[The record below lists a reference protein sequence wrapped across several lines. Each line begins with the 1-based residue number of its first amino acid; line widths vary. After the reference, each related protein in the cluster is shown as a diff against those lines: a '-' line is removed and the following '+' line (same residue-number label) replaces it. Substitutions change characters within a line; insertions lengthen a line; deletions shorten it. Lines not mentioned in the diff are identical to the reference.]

1 MIRWCKTHEL
11 QALPTADKI
20 EVCAGVWR
28 EGDCSIV
35 DAVVL
40 SRQPC
45 NNCDGTGTASQ
56 APIQTHQPSE
66 IAKQA
71 AVEERAEMQRAPALF
86 PCPSCSGSGTTW
98 PRDALRLIDNCA
110 ESDCT
115 HDHQRA
121 VLILDA
127 LVVQEGTTNG

>member
-1 MIRWCKTHEL
+1 MRLVQSNMIRWCKTHEL

-45 NNCDGTGTASQ
+45 PNCDGKGFDTVQSTRGPYETDD
-56 APIQTHQPSE
+56 
-66 IAKQA
+66 
-71 AVEERAEMQRAPALF
+71 L
-86 PCPSCSGSGTTW
+86 PCPSCGGSGTTW
-98 PRDALRLIDNCA
+98 PDELIITAARKLA
-110 ESDCT
+110 ESS
-115 HDHQRA
+115 DHLKNIAQA
-121 VLILDA
+121 ELFDLVVDLVLDA
-127 LVVQEGTTNG
+127 LVVQEGDNDE

>member
-45 NNCDGTGTASQ
+45 NNCEGSGYGGNAGH
-56 APIQTHQPSE
+56 IYNSE
-66 IAKQA
+66 S
-71 AVEERAEMQRAPALF
+71 EMAGNTEHICRQCPV
-86 PCPSCSGSGTTW
+86 PCPSCLGSGTTW
-98 PRDALRLIDNCA
+98 PDWLLVLGTADFW
-110 ESDCT
+110 DCVE
-115 HDHQRA
+115 QA
-121 VLILDA
+121 QLEEQA
-127 LVVQEGTTNG
+127 